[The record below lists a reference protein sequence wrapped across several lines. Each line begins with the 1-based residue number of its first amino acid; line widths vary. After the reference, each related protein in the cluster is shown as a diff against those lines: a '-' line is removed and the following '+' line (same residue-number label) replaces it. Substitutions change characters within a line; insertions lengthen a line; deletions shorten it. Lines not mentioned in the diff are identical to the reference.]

1 MGRRSFDAQGNGS
14 GLAPKQ
20 LGEAGEAFADRVR
33 NQIDGDRIGV
43 EALVADS
50 ENCIQPGGGRADHP
64 LRPVVEAAP
73 RSFVRELDRTEILL
87 VARRAMPVRLQQ
99 AKRALEARDRQEN
112 ANVIP
117 AKAGISAALTAALSL
132 SETPVFAGVTSSA

>member
-99 AKRALEARDRQEN
+99 AKRTLEARDPRRKLAARERSISSGLERKE
-112 ANVIP
+112 VDH
-117 AKAGISAALTAALSL
+117 AGTVGQRWSRKC
-132 SETPVFAGVTSSA
+132 